1 MQLCSS
7 TNTIRKNWKI
17 SITNILVKER
27 SEMSALFLR
36 NPVEGDKMSNEN
48 LLLAASGQRLV
59 RKDVI

>member
-1 MQLCSS
+1 
-7 TNTIRKNWKI
+7 
-17 SITNILVKER
+17 
-27 SEMSALFLR
+27 MSALFLR